1 MSEDIKNSTDGVQP
15 GDETAG
21 APLFNVV
28 VKCYRDVYRRAGISF
43 VRGENTILGIT
54 EEQARCLD
62 RDSVLKIISGSPA
75 PEPEE
80 SGTLDDVGVDSQ
92 LNDSL
97 TAQQLSLR
105 ILAAVAG
112 LDKANPEHFT
122 TAGSPKV
129 AAVCA
134 ALGESVT
141 GEQLKA
147 AMATQGEDA

>member
-92 LNDSL
+92 LNDAL

-112 LDKANPEHFT
+112 LDKANPELFT

-129 AAVCA
+129 AAVSA
-134 ALGESVT
+134 ALGESIT
-141 GEQLKA
+141 SEQLKA

>member
-15 GDETAG
+15 GAT
-21 APLFNVV
+21 LFNVV

-92 LNDSL
+92 LNDAL

-105 ILAAVAG
+105 IRAAVAG

-122 TAGSPKV
+122 TTGSPKV
-129 AAVCA
+129 AAVSA

-147 AMATQGEDA
+147 ALASQGGDA